1 MKYESTFNAIDKIL
15 RNEAGCSNELDY
27 IEQTSW
33 LLFLKYLDDLESE
46 LEINAQFDG
55 KTYKRIVTGFNRW
68 GSWAAPKTAK
78 NELDVINA
86 MTGDDLV
93 RFVNEKLFPQ
103 LAKFKET
110 ATETSSLEYKIGE
123 IFSELRNKIQSGY
136 NLREIINKI
145 DSLKFSSADD
155 KHEMT
160 VLYEDKIRRMGNAGR
175 NGGEY
180 YTPRPL
186 IRSIIKVVDP
196 QIGDTIYDPAC
207 GSAGFLCE
215 AYNYMLEKK
224 KSASDYDT
232 LQKKTFYGKEKK
244 PLPYIIAT
252 MNMIF
257 HGIKAPNIT
266 RGNTLSENL
275 SQIQEKDRHSVILA
289 NPPFG
294 GSERQDVQ
302 QNFAI
307 KTSETAYMFM
317 QHFVKMLKAGGRAGI
332 VIKNT
337 ILDDA
342 SGIEIRKMLIE
353 DCNLH
358 SILVLPRGVFQ
369 GASVDTV
376 VLFFDKGSK
385 TKNIWY
391 YQLSP
396 SRTLGKTNPL
406 TESDL
411 EDFVALQKSRAITD
425 RSWIID
431 VDDLDSNLNLKAQNP
446 NAKKD
451 FSRGKCESLIN
462 AASIAAQK
470 AADLLAQLKQDTD
483 VFQSSFNEALS
494 PKTGWKVSKLEDICT
509 FISRGKSPKYSDIRK
524 YPVLAQKCNQWEGIS
539 LDKALFLDPNTIDK
553 WKKHYY
559 LQDEDVIVNS
569 TGTGSVGRTG
579 IFYKDLLGDYELIV
593 PDSHITVIRVDK
605 SIMLQ
610 KYLFYLTRT
619 PAFAQYVEQ
628 HLVGSTNQKE
638 LYVKNLI
645 GFELSYP
652 SIEEQ
657 RIIVAYLDK
666 LSEILKETE
675 LRMKEVSEICSQA
688 YKSMSMQI
696 FE

>member
-332 VIKNT
+332 VIKNPFLSNSDAAELRKMLLKDTNLHT
-337 ILDDA
+337 ILD
-342 SGIEIRKMLIE
+342 
-353 DCNLH
+353 
-358 SILVLPRGVFQ
+358 LPSGVFTTA
-369 GASVDTV
+369 GVRTV
-376 VLFFDKGSK
+376 VLFFDKGKK
-385 TKNIWY
+385 TEDIWY
-391 YQLSP
+391 YQLNP
-396 SRTLGKTNPL
+396 GRNLGKTNSL
-406 TESDL
+406 NEDDLEEFIRLQKTREESENSWIVKVSDL
-411 EDFVALQKSRAITD
+411 GEDC
-425 RSWIID
+425 
-431 VDDLDSNLNLKAQNP
+431 DLSVNNP
-446 NAKKD
+446 NKVEETDDRTPQQILSHIEKLNNNNAK
-451 FSRGKCESLIN
+451 
-462 AASIAAQK
+462 
-470 AADLLAQLKQDTD
+470 LLA
-483 VFQSSFNEALS
+483 E
-494 PKTGWKVSKLEDICT
+494 
-509 FISRGKSPKYSDIRK
+509 IR
-524 YPVLAQKCNQWEGIS
+524 E
-539 LDKALFLDPNTIDK
+539 
-553 WKKHYY
+553 
-559 LQDEDVIVNS
+559 
-569 TGTGSVGRTG
+569 
-579 IFYKDLLGDYELIV
+579 LL
-593 PDSHITVIRVDK
+593 
-605 SIMLQ
+605 
-610 KYLFYLTRT
+610 
-619 PAFAQYVEQ
+619 
-628 HLVGSTNQKE
+628 
-638 LYVKNLI
+638 
-645 GFELSYP
+645 
-652 SIEEQ
+652 
-657 RIIVAYLDK
+657 
-666 LSEILKETE
+666 
-675 LRMKEVSEICSQA
+675 
-688 YKSMSMQI
+688 
-696 FE
+696 